1 MSVLLN
7 TKFTSINIEATDRDH
22 VLTAMADQLDES
34 GITKPGFLEALLARE
49 KKYPTGLPVS
59 GGVAIPHTDPQYVTR
74 DALAVTT
81 LRTPV
86 LFGQMGGSEEDEV
99 PVSVVILMALSN
111 SDDHLSMLQNI
122 VKSIQDGDLMK
133 TIRNAAEPEEIVSL
147 VRATI
152 PSDTET
158 A

>member
-7 TKFTSINIEATDRDH
+7 TKLTSINIDATDRDH
-22 VLTAMADQLDES
+22 VLTTMADQLDES
-34 GITKPGFLEALLARE
+34 GVTRPGFLEALLKRE
-49 KKYPTGLPVS
+49 KDYPTGLPVS
-59 GGVAIPHTDPQYVTR
+59 GGVAIPHTDPLYVTR

-111 SDDHLSMLQNI
+111 ADDHLSMLQNI

-133 TIRNAAEPEEIVSL
+133 TIRSATEPEEIVSL
-147 VRATI
+147 VRAMI
-152 PSDTET
+152 PSDAE
-158 A
+158 AA